1 MRSFEKLVVRIS
13 RLGINDANV
22 IQFLSFQDYVIF
34 IRQMQFG
41 VQITVKILAYFDIL
55 F

>member
-1 MRSFEKLVVRIS
+1 MMQTL
-13 RLGINDANV
+13 
-22 IQFLSFQDYVIF
+22 QFLSFQDYVIF
-34 IRQMQFG
+34 IRQMQLS

>member
-1 MRSFEKLVVRIS
+1 MRSFEKLVVSIS
-13 RLGINDANV
+13 SLGINDANV

-41 VQITVKILAYFDIL
+41 VQITVKILSYFDIL

>member
-1 MRSFEKLVVRIS
+1 MMQML
-13 RLGINDANV
+13 
-22 IQFLSFQDYVIF
+22 QFLGFQDYVIF
-34 IRQMQFG
+34 IRQMQFS